1 MAKPIRPSFAS
12 SYKIIA
18 DARSLMRL
26 LLKTAKMKSIKIK
39 LREFILKV
47 GISFCVLTGAG
58 LNFPVVVT
66 AQEKVK
72 ELAQPSSYH
81 MLLGDIEIIAVSDG
95 SIPLELNKVLTN
107 TKPGEIEKLTDQNFQ
122 TPVVEASVN
131 AYLVKTGGKLILID
145 AGTAELYGPSLGHL
159 PANLVKAG
167 YQPEQIT
174 AVLITHIH
182 TDHTGGLM
190 DGDKMVFPNADIYV
204 SKKEAD
210 YWLSEENYAK
220 APARLKKYF
229 DEARLKMTPYVKA
242 GKVKTFDYGA
252 ELFPGILPVASAGHT
267 PGHTF
272 YQVSDKGEKIMFWG
286 DIMHAA
292 AVQFDDPDV
301 TIAFDVDPAAAAK
314 ARKKAYE
321 DAAAKRYW
329 IAADHLSFPGIGHIR
344 KAGNGYT
351 WFPIIYTTT
360 GKGQ

>member
-1 MAKPIRPSFAS
+1 MK
-12 SYKIIA
+12 KIT
-18 DARSLMRL
+18 LQ
-26 LLKTAKMKSIKIK
+26 LK
-39 LREFILKV
+39 EFIFK
-47 GISFCVLTGAG
+47 ISISWVVLTVAS
-58 LNFPVVVT
+58 LYFPAVAA
-66 AQEKVK
+66 AQEKAK
-72 ELAQPSSYH
+72 ELAQPCSYH
-81 MLLGDIEIIAVSDG
+81 MLLGDIEIIAFSDG
-95 SIPLELNKVLTN
+95 SVPLDLNKVLTN
-107 TKPGEIEKLTDQNFQ
+107 TSKGEIERLTRQNFQ
-122 TPVVEASVN
+122 APVMEASVN

-159 PANLVKAG
+159 PANLIKAG
-167 YQPEQIT
+167 YPPEQIN

-210 YWLSEENYAK
+210 FWLSEENHAK

-252 ELFPGILPVASAGHT
+252 ELFPGILPVASPGHT

-272 YQVSDKGEKIMFWG
+272 YQISSKGEKILFWG

-292 AVQFDDPDV
+292 AVQFNNPDV

-314 ARKKAYE
+314 ARRKAYKE
-321 DAAAKRYW
+321 AAAKRYW

-344 KAGNGYT
+344 KTENGYS
-351 WFPIIYTTT
+351 WVPINYTTT
-360 GKGQ
+360 GQGQ